1 MKKNLFGIFILGVTL
16 SCKIE
21 NDRPAGENGKLTGV
35 VTYKEA
41 YEPANM
47 ADAGC
52 EIYAIDEA
60 GVRSTKYDEISAVI
74 DNFQRNKSDYS
85 MSINNT
91 IDPARVKNLQD
102 NFDTLSGFTNRYI
115 RGFKQLPAV
124 IRAATNRTGNY
135 TLSLKPGRYYILV
148 ISGSVKSNNIAELKG
163 NIDYELVNVRS
174 AGETFVDFNFKE
186 HETVMPRTLSG
197 C

>member
-1 MKKNLFGIFILGVTL
+1 
-16 SCKIE
+16 
-21 NDRPAGENGKLTGV
+21 
-35 VTYKEA
+35 
-41 YEPANM
+41 
-47 ADAGC
+47 
-52 EIYAIDEA
+52 
-60 GVRSTKYDEISAVI
+60 
-74 DNFQRNKSDYS
+74 

-91 IDPARVKNLQD
+91 IDPARAKNLQD
-102 NFDTLSGFTNRYI
+102 NFDTLSGFVNRYI

-174 AGETFVDFNFKE
+174 AGETFVDFNFKK